1 MSVQR
6 PLQPLQS
13 GINLCRQAEPHYSL
27 AAQILVS
34 HSNDDSLSH
43 TMSSASFQPLYNF
56 RPIEQRCVLR
66 GHGSLRPPGP
76 TWLCLPGTWRRSLV
90 PPSSSRLS
98 AIFFYFFFCG
108 NTHTHKHTHKPP
120 IWVRCTPL
128 CTSWQPPENVFN
140 LSSRCSSSA
149 ASRDNNKTV
158 ITLSEMNLM

>member
-66 GHGSLRPPGP
+66 GHGSPRPPGP
-76 TWLCLPGTWRRSLV
+76 TWLCLPRTWRRSLV

-98 AIFFYFFFCG
+98 AIFFLFFFVE
-108 NTHTHKHTHKPP
+108 THTLTNIP
-120 IWVRCTPL
+120 
-128 CTSWQPPENVFN
+128 TSHRSECGAPHCALPD
-140 LSSRCSSSA
+140 SRQKMFSTCQVAVA
-149 ASRDNNKTV
+149 AVQLVETTTKQ
-158 ITLSEMNLM
+158 